1 MKNLILIGSLFFSS
15 LALSQANIADARS
28 YSLGQTV
35 TVSGTV
41 TNGSELG
48 VIRYLQDGTAGIA
61 AYGGSVSGINRYDS
75 ITVTGELIEF
85 SGLLEIG
92 TPTYT
97 NHGPAVVQP
106 QPLSIPITAPNESL
120 EAQYVVINNVTF
132 VQSGNFTVPSGSG
145 ATFQIT
151 DGTNN
156 FDVRI
161 NTSTNIDGTPIPAG
175 TVSIYGLIGEFNG
188 SYQIIPRDL
197 NDIVPYVAPDKEI
210 NVTIGGSTILTGS
223 TYFIGNT
230 ASLPIVIENLGVNN
244 LNISGSSFSGADAAD
259 FSSNVNAGAIAGE
272 STQGYTIDFAPSTGG
287 SKFASISIGSDDPDE
302 NPYII
307 YFEGVGTDDLATQ
320 PTANPTGLNFTE
332 NLAYKVSG
340 QFTAGSG
347 ATKYLVL
354 WKTGSPVT
362 GVPVD
367 GTTYLRGDVVG
378 DAKVAYAGSATGFTP
393 RGVIANQDYHFSVYA
408 FNGQGGFENYLTTT
422 PATGNVV
429 SEGEQIGSYY
439 TGISTSSPSFI
450 DDLTDLI
457 NPHTFISYFNYK
469 QTMMAQFEERDTTE
483 GRSFVTCVYSGER
496 KVFTGSFDWTAQNF
510 SREHVF
516 AHSWMPSNPADNPEQ
531 LEYVDQ
537 HNLQPTNFTQV
548 NAVRSNYPLGV
559 VVDVQS
565 SYLGSKLGNDAN
577 GNRVFEPR
585 DDMKGNV
592 ARSMMYMSACYNGVD
607 GIWAFPDMISFVIPY
622 GQDAEVIKQWH
633 FNDLPDDY
641 EIARNEYVYSVQNN
655 RNPFIDSV
663 NFACFIDFS
672 SMDYEALG
680 CFASVEEALNDNMRI
695 YPVPANNIV
704 YVQVNGTEI
713 QGYEVVDIQ
722 GRTVLNNSAIS
733 TPLVNLNTSN
743 LNSGTYFIKVKTP
756 HGEAQKQLIIE

>member
-1 MKNLILIGSLFFSS
+1 MKNLFIIGSLFFST
-15 LALSQANIADARS
+15 LAFGQANIADARS

-61 AYGGSVSGINRYDS
+61 AYGGSVGSINRYDS

-120 EAQYVVINNVTF
+120 EGQYVVINNVTF
-132 VQSGNFTVPSGSG
+132 VQAGNFATGNSTV
-145 ATFQIT
+145 QVT
-151 DGTNN
+151 DGTNTL
-156 FDVRI
+156 DIRI
-161 NTSTNIDGTPIPAG
+161 NGSTNIDGTAIPAG
-175 TVSIYGLIGEFNG
+175 TVSIYGLVGQFNTN
-188 SYQIIPRDL
+188 YQIIPRDL

-210 NVTIGGSTILTGS
+210 NVTIGGTTILTGS

-244 LNISGSSFSGADAAD
+244 LTISGSSFSGLNAAD
-259 FSSNVNAGAIAGE
+259 FSSDVNAGAIAGGA
-272 STQGYTIDFAPSTGG
+272 TQGYTINFAPTTGG

-307 YFEGVGTDDLATQ
+307 NFEGVGTDDLATQ

-332 NLAYKVSG
+332 NVAYKVSG

-354 WKTGSPVT
+354 WKNGSAVT

-393 RGVIANQDYHFSVYA
+393 RGVIANQDYHFAVYA
-408 FNGQGGFENYLTTT
+408 FNGQGGFENYLTTS

-429 SEGEQIGSYY
+429 SGGEEIGTYY
-439 TGISTSSPSFI
+439 SGINTASATFV

-457 NPHTFISYFNYK
+457 NPHNFISYFNYK

-496 KVFTGSFDWTAQNF
+496 KVYEGSFDWTAQNF

-516 AHSWMPSNPADNPEQ
+516 AHSWMPSFPADSPESD
-531 LEYVDQ
+531 EYVDQ
-537 HNLQPTNFTQV
+537 HNLQPTNFSNV

-592 ARSMMYMSACYNGVD
+592 ARSMMYMAACYNGVD

-663 NFACFIDFS
+663 SFACFIDFS

-680 CFASVEEALNDNMRI
+680 CFTSVEEALNDNMRI

-722 GRTVLNNSAIS
+722 GRTVLNNSDIS